1 MYQTDRSI
9 GARCASMMPTG
20 ATHVMSGTLM
30 VAIVVQ
36 MMKVVVSFTITVTD
50 LMLSSIV

>member
-1 MYQTDRSI
+1 MKPI
-9 GARCASMMPTG
+9 G